1 MTTFDRYEF
10 RADLTYTRNV
20 DYVTS
25 LAFADINN
33 ATLTELSERG
43 GIDGVSSSTGLDG
56 KTIIFKKQEG
66 FAQGDDNAWTD
77 FADDSTSSRLIPGEA
92 EDRDDSSPIRNERIF
107 PGLHR
112 FEIKKKGYAPLS
124 YDLLVN
130 PAQAVELDFFLNPI
144 YECKFKT
151 DEKGLVFELNG
162 EHRWDVDLVRLR
174 LEAGDHLLRVFKI
187 GEIIDE
193 QIINVDQPKKYNYF
207 LKKPLSASN

>member
-1 MTTFDRYEF
+1 MFT
-10 RADLTYTRNV
+10 N
-20 DYVTS
+20 S
-25 LAFADINN
+25 Q
-33 ATLTELSERG
+33 S
-43 GIDGVSSSTGLDG
+43 GIDMFKTVNFLSILTFCSGMIFSQVKLDVNTIPTKVDIHLDG
-56 KTIIFKKQEG
+56 VNIG
-66 FAQGDDNAWTD
+66 
-77 FADDSTSSRLIPGEA
+77 
-92 EDRDDSSPIRNERIF
+92 SSPIRNERIS

-207 LKKPLSASN
+207 LKKPLSAGN

>member
-1 MTTFDRYEF
+1 MGINMFKTINFFSTFTFCSAIIFSQVKLDVN
-10 RADLTYTRNV
+10 TIPTKV
-20 DYVTS
+20 DIH
-25 LAFADINN
+25 L
-33 ATLTELSERG
+33 
-43 GIDGVSSSTGLDG
+43 DGVNIG
-56 KTIIFKKQEG
+56 
-66 FAQGDDNAWTD
+66 
-77 FADDSTSSRLIPGEA
+77 
-92 EDRDDSSPIRNERIF
+92 SSPIKNERIS

-193 QIINVDQPKKYNYF
+193 QIINVDQPKNYNYF

>member
-1 MTTFDRYEF
+1 MGISMVRTINFFSTFTFCSAITFCQVKLDVN
-10 RADLTYTRNV
+10 TIPTKV
-20 DYVTS
+20 DIH
-25 LAFADINN
+25 L
-33 ATLTELSERG
+33 
-43 GIDGVSSSTGLDG
+43 DGVNIG
-56 KTIIFKKQEG
+56 
-66 FAQGDDNAWTD
+66 
-77 FADDSTSSRLIPGEA
+77 
-92 EDRDDSSPIRNERIF
+92 SSPIKNERIS

>member
-1 MTTFDRYEF
+1 MFKTINLISIVIFCSGITFSQVKLDVN
-10 RADLTYTRNV
+10 TIPTKV
-20 DYVTS
+20 DVH
-25 LAFADINN
+25 L
-33 ATLTELSERG
+33 
-43 GIDGVSSSTGLDG
+43 DGVNIG
-56 KTIIFKKQEG
+56 
-66 FAQGDDNAWTD
+66 
-77 FADDSTSSRLIPGEA
+77 
-92 EDRDDSSPIRNERIF
+92 SSPIRNERIS

-207 LKKPLSASN
+207 LKKPLSAGN

>member
-1 MTTFDRYEF
+1 MLKAINFFSRFIFCLGIIYSQVKLDVNTIPTK
-10 RADLTYTRNV
+10 V
-20 DYVTS
+20 DIH
-25 LAFADINN
+25 L
-33 ATLTELSERG
+33 
-43 GIDGVSSSTGLDG
+43 DGVNIG
-56 KTIIFKKQEG
+56 
-66 FAQGDDNAWTD
+66 
-77 FADDSTSSRLIPGEA
+77 
-92 EDRDDSSPIRNERIF
+92 SSPIRNERIS

>member
-1 MTTFDRYEF
+1 MGINMFKTNNFFSTFTFCSAIIFSQVKLDVN
-10 RADLTYTRNV
+10 TIPTKV
-20 DYVTS
+20 DIH
-25 LAFADINN
+25 L
-33 ATLTELSERG
+33 
-43 GIDGVSSSTGLDG
+43 DGVNIG
-56 KTIIFKKQEG
+56 
-66 FAQGDDNAWTD
+66 
-77 FADDSTSSRLIPGEA
+77 
-92 EDRDDSSPIRNERIF
+92 SSPIRNERIS

>member
-1 MTTFDRYEF
+1 MIKTINLLSIVSFCSVIIFSQVKLDVNTIP
-10 RADLTYTRNV
+10 TKV
-20 DYVTS
+20 DVH
-25 LAFADINN
+25 L
-33 ATLTELSERG
+33 
-43 GIDGVSSSTGLDG
+43 DGVNIG
-56 KTIIFKKQEG
+56 
-66 FAQGDDNAWTD
+66 
-77 FADDSTSSRLIPGEA
+77 
-92 EDRDDSSPIRNERIF
+92 SSPIRNERIS

>member
-1 MTTFDRYEF
+1 MFT
-10 RADLTYTRNV
+10 N
-20 DYVTS
+20 S
-25 LAFADINN
+25 Q
-33 ATLTELSERG
+33 S
-43 GIDGVSSSTGLDG
+43 GIDMFKTVNFLSILTFCSGMIFSQVKLDVNTIPTKVDIHLDG
-56 KTIIFKKQEG
+56 VNIG
-66 FAQGDDNAWTD
+66 
-77 FADDSTSSRLIPGEA
+77 
-92 EDRDDSSPIRNERIF
+92 SSPIRNERIS

>member
-1 MTTFDRYEF
+1 MFISSQSGINMFKTINFLSILTFCSGIIFSQVKLDVN
-10 RADLTYTRNV
+10 TIPTKV
-20 DYVTS
+20 DIH
-25 LAFADINN
+25 L
-33 ATLTELSERG
+33 
-43 GIDGVSSSTGLDG
+43 DGVNIG
-56 KTIIFKKQEG
+56 
-66 FAQGDDNAWTD
+66 
-77 FADDSTSSRLIPGEA
+77 
-92 EDRDDSSPIRNERIF
+92 SSPIRNERIS

-207 LKKPLSASN
+207 LKKPLSAGN

>member
-1 MTTFDRYEF
+1 MVKTINLISTFTFCSAIIFSQVKLDVN
-10 RADLTYTRNV
+10 TIPTKV
-20 DYVTS
+20 DIH
-25 LAFADINN
+25 L
-33 ATLTELSERG
+33 
-43 GIDGVSSSTGLDG
+43 DGVNIG
-56 KTIIFKKQEG
+56 
-66 FAQGDDNAWTD
+66 
-77 FADDSTSSRLIPGEA
+77 
-92 EDRDDSSPIRNERIF
+92 SSPIKNERIS

>member
-1 MTTFDRYEF
+1 MFKTINFFSIFTFCSAIIFSQVKLDVN
-10 RADLTYTRNV
+10 TIPTKV
-20 DYVTS
+20 DIH
-25 LAFADINN
+25 L
-33 ATLTELSERG
+33 
-43 GIDGVSSSTGLDG
+43 DGVNIG
-56 KTIIFKKQEG
+56 
-66 FAQGDDNAWTD
+66 
-77 FADDSTSSRLIPGEA
+77 
-92 EDRDDSSPIRNERIF
+92 SSPIRNERIS

>member
-1 MTTFDRYEF
+1 MFINCQSGINMLKTINFFSILTFCSGIIFSQVKLDVN
-10 RADLTYTRNV
+10 TIPTKV
-20 DYVTS
+20 DIH
-25 LAFADINN
+25 L
-33 ATLTELSERG
+33 
-43 GIDGVSSSTGLDG
+43 DGVNIG
-56 KTIIFKKQEG
+56 
-66 FAQGDDNAWTD
+66 
-77 FADDSTSSRLIPGEA
+77 
-92 EDRDDSSPIRNERIF
+92 SSPIRNERIS

-207 LKKPLSASN
+207 LKKPLSAGN

>member
-1 MTTFDRYEF
+1 MLKTINFFSTFTFCSAIIFSQVKLDVN
-10 RADLTYTRNV
+10 TIPTKV
-20 DYVTS
+20 DIH
-25 LAFADINN
+25 L
-33 ATLTELSERG
+33 
-43 GIDGVSSSTGLDG
+43 DGVNIG
-56 KTIIFKKQEG
+56 
-66 FAQGDDNAWTD
+66 
-77 FADDSTSSRLIPGEA
+77 
-92 EDRDDSSPIRNERIF
+92 SSPIKNERIS

-151 DEKGLVFELNG
+151 DEKGLIFELNG

>member
-1 MTTFDRYEF
+1 MFKTINLISIVTFCSGIIFSQVKLDVN
-10 RADLTYTRNV
+10 TIPTKV
-20 DYVTS
+20 DIH
-25 LAFADINN
+25 L
-33 ATLTELSERG
+33 
-43 GIDGVSSSTGLDG
+43 DGVNIG
-56 KTIIFKKQEG
+56 
-66 FAQGDDNAWTD
+66 
-77 FADDSTSSRLIPGEA
+77 
-92 EDRDDSSPIRNERIF
+92 SSPIRNERIS
-107 PGLHR
+107 PGLNR

-207 LKKPLSASN
+207 LKKPLSAGN

>member
-1 MTTFDRYEF
+1 MSINSQRGINMLKTINFLSIFTFCSGIIFSQVKLDVN
-10 RADLTYTRNV
+10 TIPTKV
-20 DYVTS
+20 DIH
-25 LAFADINN
+25 L
-33 ATLTELSERG
+33 
-43 GIDGVSSSTGLDG
+43 DGVNIG
-56 KTIIFKKQEG
+56 
-66 FAQGDDNAWTD
+66 
-77 FADDSTSSRLIPGEA
+77 
-92 EDRDDSSPIRNERIF
+92 SSPIRNERIS

-130 PAQAVELDFFLNPI
+130 PAQAIELDFFLNPI

>member
-1 MTTFDRYEF
+1 MFKTINFFSVFTFCSGITFSQVKLDVN
-10 RADLTYTRNV
+10 TIPTKV
-20 DYVTS
+20 DIH
-25 LAFADINN
+25 L
-33 ATLTELSERG
+33 
-43 GIDGVSSSTGLDG
+43 DGVNIG
-56 KTIIFKKQEG
+56 
-66 FAQGDDNAWTD
+66 
-77 FADDSTSSRLIPGEA
+77 
-92 EDRDDSSPIRNERIF
+92 SSPIRNERIS

>member
-1 MTTFDRYEF
+1 MGINMVKTINFFSTFTFCSAIIFSQVKLDVN
-10 RADLTYTRNV
+10 TIPTKV
-20 DYVTS
+20 DIH
-25 LAFADINN
+25 L
-33 ATLTELSERG
+33 
-43 GIDGVSSSTGLDG
+43 DGVNLG
-56 KTIIFKKQEG
+56 
-66 FAQGDDNAWTD
+66 
-77 FADDSTSSRLIPGEA
+77 
-92 EDRDDSSPIRNERIF
+92 SSPIKNERIS

>member
-1 MTTFDRYEF
+1 MSINSQRGINMFKTINLISIVTFCSGIIFSQVKLDVN
-10 RADLTYTRNV
+10 TIPTKV
-20 DYVTS
+20 DIH
-25 LAFADINN
+25 L
-33 ATLTELSERG
+33 
-43 GIDGVSSSTGLDG
+43 DGVNIG
-56 KTIIFKKQEG
+56 
-66 FAQGDDNAWTD
+66 
-77 FADDSTSSRLIPGEA
+77 
-92 EDRDDSSPIRNERIF
+92 SSPIRNERIS

-130 PAQAVELDFFLNPI
+130 PAQAIELDFFLNPI

>member
-1 MTTFDRYEF
+1 MFKTINFFSIVTFCSGIIFSQVKLDVN
-10 RADLTYTRNV
+10 TIPTKV
-20 DYVTS
+20 DIH
-25 LAFADINN
+25 L
-33 ATLTELSERG
+33 
-43 GIDGVSSSTGLDG
+43 DGVNIG
-56 KTIIFKKQEG
+56 
-66 FAQGDDNAWTD
+66 
-77 FADDSTSSRLIPGEA
+77 
-92 EDRDDSSPIRNERIF
+92 SSPIRNERIS

-207 LKKPLSASN
+207 LKKPLSVGN

>member
-1 MTTFDRYEF
+1 MFKTINLISIVTFFSGIIFSQVKLDVN
-10 RADLTYTRNV
+10 TIPTKV
-20 DYVTS
+20 DIH
-25 LAFADINN
+25 L
-33 ATLTELSERG
+33 
-43 GIDGVSSSTGLDG
+43 DGVNIG
-56 KTIIFKKQEG
+56 
-66 FAQGDDNAWTD
+66 
-77 FADDSTSSRLIPGEA
+77 
-92 EDRDDSSPIRNERIF
+92 SSPIRNERIS

-144 YECKFKT
+144 YECKFRT

>member
-1 MTTFDRYEF
+1 MFKTINFLPIFTFCSGIIFSQVKLDVN
-10 RADLTYTRNV
+10 TIPTKV
-20 DYVTS
+20 DIH
-25 LAFADINN
+25 L
-33 ATLTELSERG
+33 
-43 GIDGVSSSTGLDG
+43 DGVNIG
-56 KTIIFKKQEG
+56 
-66 FAQGDDNAWTD
+66 
-77 FADDSTSSRLIPGEA
+77 
-92 EDRDDSSPIRNERIF
+92 SSPIRNERIS

-151 DEKGLVFELNG
+151 DEKGLIFELNG

-207 LKKPLSASN
+207 LKKPLSSGN

>member
-1 MTTFDRYEF
+1 MSINSRRGINMFKTINFLSIFTFCSGIIFSQVKLDVN
-10 RADLTYTRNV
+10 TIPTKV
-20 DYVTS
+20 DIH
-25 LAFADINN
+25 L
-33 ATLTELSERG
+33 
-43 GIDGVSSSTGLDG
+43 DGVNIG
-56 KTIIFKKQEG
+56 
-66 FAQGDDNAWTD
+66 
-77 FADDSTSSRLIPGEA
+77 
-92 EDRDDSSPIRNERIF
+92 SSPIRNERIS

-130 PAQAVELDFFLNPI
+130 PAQAIELDFFLNPI

-207 LKKPLSASN
+207 LKKPLSAGN

>member
-1 MTTFDRYEF
+1 MFKAINFFSIFILCLGIIFSQVKLDVNTIPTK
-10 RADLTYTRNV
+10 V
-20 DYVTS
+20 DIH
-25 LAFADINN
+25 L
-33 ATLTELSERG
+33 
-43 GIDGVSSSTGLDG
+43 DGVNIG
-56 KTIIFKKQEG
+56 
-66 FAQGDDNAWTD
+66 
-77 FADDSTSSRLIPGEA
+77 
-92 EDRDDSSPIRNERIF
+92 SSPIRNERIS

>member
-1 MTTFDRYEF
+1 MSISSQRRINMLKAINFFSRFIFCLGIIYSQVKLDVNTIPTK
-10 RADLTYTRNV
+10 V
-20 DYVTS
+20 DIH
-25 LAFADINN
+25 L
-33 ATLTELSERG
+33 
-43 GIDGVSSSTGLDG
+43 DGVNIG
-56 KTIIFKKQEG
+56 
-66 FAQGDDNAWTD
+66 
-77 FADDSTSSRLIPGEA
+77 
-92 EDRDDSSPIRNERIF
+92 SSPIRNERIS
-107 PGLHR
+107 PGLHI

-207 LKKPLSASN
+207 LKKPLSAGN

>member
-1 MTTFDRYEF
+1 MFKTINFFSIFTFCSAIIFSQVKLDVN
-10 RADLTYTRNV
+10 TIPTKV
-20 DYVTS
+20 DIH
-25 LAFADINN
+25 L
-33 ATLTELSERG
+33 
-43 GIDGVSSSTGLDG
+43 DGVNIG
-56 KTIIFKKQEG
+56 
-66 FAQGDDNAWTD
+66 
-77 FADDSTSSRLIPGEA
+77 
-92 EDRDDSSPIRNERIF
+92 SSPIRNERIS

-130 PAQAVELDFFLNPI
+130 PAQAIELDFFLNPI

-207 LKKPLSASN
+207 LKKPLSAGN

>member
-1 MTTFDRYEF
+1 MSINSQVGINMFKTINFLSIFTFCSGIIFSQVKLDVN
-10 RADLTYTRNV
+10 TIPTKV
-20 DYVTS
+20 DIH
-25 LAFADINN
+25 L
-33 ATLTELSERG
+33 
-43 GIDGVSSSTGLDG
+43 DGVNIG
-56 KTIIFKKQEG
+56 
-66 FAQGDDNAWTD
+66 
-77 FADDSTSSRLIPGEA
+77 
-92 EDRDDSSPIRNERIF
+92 SSPIRNERIS

-130 PAQAVELDFFLNPI
+130 PAQAIELDFFLNPI

-151 DEKGLVFELNG
+151 DEKGLIFELNG